1 MRTNIG
7 FIRNENGL
15 TIFENTLF
23 DIHKEYNLL
32 VKFRVIKHIFWLYDD
47 YIKLIGVWGQKNRF
61 ILLCEQSIKFR
72 NEIIKLPEVIKQI
85 KKEVYVNNDDLET
98 KDKIFNMKVERFLYF
113 MCRDI
118 FLCDRNYK
126 GY

>member
-47 YIKLIGVWGQKNRF
+47 YIKLIGVWRQKNRF

-98 KDKIFNMKVERFLYF
+98 KDKIFNMKVERCLYF

-118 FLCDRNYK
+118 FQS
-126 GY
+126 